1 MQRHKKYNAQL
12 LVISKKLRTF
22 ALRNNSNLDSI
33 EYQVMKSK
41 TNKKNIMKKDEFV
54 DLMRQQGWTAEEV
67 KEMVEV
73 PMCGCVRAGV
83 PDEYGDNPHE
93 TGSIPMEYVSGKC
106 WLVVVQGDS
115 MRDYDLH
122 EGDRLLVRTQDVAR
136 SGEIVVAHYD
146 GGPTVKTYF
155 EDEDGSKWLTP
166 GNDKYQA
173 MRIDETHECR
183 IFGVVQTI
191 IHEHPLGDPADCVR
205 YVRKAKE
212 DEGAQ
217 LSQQTIARALK
228 ETLEYI
234 QCKRHWF
241 AVFAVL
247 RDLRVV
253 GGLNEFTDLLSEIM
267 GEEAPDLNLKDL
279 GRLNVMSFRKPVRL
293 WDENDSPAACGRF
306 QAYREIA
313 RRFHKK
319 LLK

>member
-1 MQRHKKYNAQL
+1 M
-12 LVISKKLRTF
+12 SKKLRTF
-22 ALRNNSNLDSI
+22 ARRNNSNLDSI
-33 EYQVMKSK
+33 GYQVMKSK

-73 PMCGCVRAGV
+73 PLCGCVRAGV

-93 TGSIPMEYVSGKC
+93 TGSIPMEYVSGRC

-146 GGPTVKTYF
+146 GGPTVKTYL
-155 EDEDGSKWLTP
+155 EDEDGSKWLVP
-166 GNDKYQA
+166 GNDKFRA
-173 MRIDETHECR
+173 MRIDETHDCR
-183 IFGVVQTI
+183 LFGVVRKI
-191 IHEHPLGDPADCVR
+191 IIENPMTNPADCVR

-217 LSQQTIARALK
+217 LSLQTIARALK
-228 ETLEYI
+228 ETLDHI

-241 AVFAVL
+241 AIFAVL

-253 GGLNEFTDLLSEIM
+253 GGFGEFTALLSEIM
-267 GEEAPDLNLKDL
+267 GEEAPDLDVKDL
-279 GRLNVMSFRKPVRL
+279 AKLNVMSFRKPVSL
-293 WDENDSPAACGRF
+293 WDENDAPTSCGRF

-313 RRFHKK
+313 RRFRKK
-319 LLK
+319 LSM